1 MEFKNSIEIRGYWKE
16 KTIITCVCIW
26 IYACFMSTGSLSF
39 LGSLNSLGSV
49 RRLVVTDSTK
59 TEVRLPAHRKHTTAD
74 SGKKWKIYL

>member
-1 MEFKNSIEIRGYWKE
+1 
-16 KTIITCVCIW
+16 
-26 IYACFMSTGSLSF
+26 MSTGSLSF

-59 TEVRLPAHRKHTTAD
+59 TEVRPPAHRKHTTAD